1 MDEKSKVQV
10 AETTEAPQ
18 AVSSAVSKKSTNPLV
33 LGLVA
38 LLLVIGV
45 CGGMYI
51 SSLQNTIK
59 QQQEASSK
67 PNELLQEVNKIT
79 EMSDEDKQAAIN
91 QLVEDSEINV
101 TYASKAE
108 FVGNVST
115 TFLVRNIEN
124 NHYPIVFEIFDEDG
138 KSLYK
143 SEPIGLGYEVTAIS
157 FDEPLSVGV
166 HNCKISIGYDGQGN
180 VNSVFPL
187 QITVKEAEG

>member
-1 MDEKSKVQV
+1 MQEESKVEVTNINTADNAGKKQTKTLII
-10 AETTEAPQ
+10 ALI
-18 AVSSAVSKKSTNPLV
+18 AVIVC
-33 LGLVA
+33 LGV
-38 LLLVIGV
+38 
-45 CGGMYI
+45 GGMFYI

-59 QQQEASSK
+59 QQQEVATK

-124 NHYPIVFEIFDEDG
+124 NHYPIVFEIFDEND

-157 FDEPLSVGV
+157 FKETLTPGV
-166 HNCKISIGYDGQGN
+166 HNCKIRIGYDGQGN